1 MKASSRGY
9 LLPAFLFVLWTS
21 ATAGVAQT
29 YEVYHSFVSPAGS
42 PYAAVVKAPDGTLYG
57 TSEKGGAFARGSV
70 YSMTPDGL
78 GGFTFATLH
87 SFIGPDGSA
96 PRSALVFGSDG
107 NLYGTTSSG
116 GAAAAGTLFRITA
129 TGQLTRLHDFAD
141 GGGQEPT
148 EVVFASDGA
157 LWGTTK
163 TGGDHGGGTVYRLA
177 AGDVF
182 SVVHHFDGTVEG
194 TAPVGRLLPLGTV
207 FYGTTSAGGSGGFGT
222 AFRMD
227 LAGTVT
233 TLHEFT
239 GTDGSA
245 PLAALIQAT
254 DGKLYGSTSQG
265 GSGNGTIFRMTSL
278 GAVTTLHNLDFVA
291 DGSAPSAALF
301 QATDGQFYGTTPAGG
316 GPIPPPP
323 GGAPDGGSPPAG
335 TVFRIDTLGNFQKLH
350 TFFADPYL
358 NFDHGAPFAGLVDG
372 GDGFLYGATWNSPGR
387 VYRIDLAG
395 NLAFVH
401 LFGFDQGAILPIG
414 KLAELGGKIYGTG
427 NAELDAGTIFRLDA
441 ADAPVLHTL
450 DPTFDGLGPNG
461 LLAASDGALYG
472 TARQGGG
479 GLFGTGTIFRFT
491 PPATFEKL
499 HSFNGTDGTSPVAG
513 LIESPNGDLYGT
525 TPQGGGPVGN
535 ALGTVFH
542 ITTAGAFES
551 LYFFDF
557 GGPAGAQP
565 ATELAPTGDGGYYG
579 TTSGAFIQPGTIFSI
594 DTLGAVTD
602 VHDFTGVDG
611 AVPGG
616 APAHASDGNFYGV
629 TSFGGANNIG
639 VLYRLDGTGT
649 VTPLH
654 DFAPAD
660 GSNPAGTL
668 VQASDGLLYAVAV
681 NGGSQGFGT
690 LFAADILGNVSVLH
704 EFSDSDGRQP
714 NPGLLIASDGA
725 IYGTN
730 TGYGFGGGG
739 VVFRWWPSAVSPAPA
754 AISPA
759 SGPASGGTPIVVSGN
774 HLSAITSVSIGG
786 VVATP
791 PVLPDQG
798 RVFSVSPPLA
808 PGTLNDVTV
817 ETTPGSALPAQT
829 LPAAWFADF
838 SDVAE
843 DDIFHA
849 YIETIFRNGITA
861 GCGAGNYCRNDAV
874 RRDQMAVFLLKA
886 EHGSGYAPPGCT
898 GVFPD
903 VPCPG
908 QFADWVE
915 QLALEGVTAGCGGG
929 DYCPLAP
936 VTRAQMA
943 VFLLKTKEGSA
954 YAPPPPAGIF
964 GDVPAADSFAPWIEE
979 IYNRQIT
986 GGCQASPLL
995 DCPSNPNTRGQMAVF
1010 LTKTFNLQ

>member
-1 MKASSRGY
+1 
-9 LLPAFLFVLWTS
+9 
-21 ATAGVAQT
+21 
-29 YEVYHSFVSPAGS
+29 VYPAGS
-42 PYAAVVKAPDGTLYG
+42 PYGAVVKAPDGTFYG
-57 TSEKGGAFARGSV
+57 TAEKGGAFARGSV
-70 YSMTPDGL
+70 YSMTPDGS

-87 SFIGPDGSA
+87 SFIGPDGAA
-96 PRSALVFGSDG
+96 PRCALVFGSDG

-116 GAAAAGTLFRITA
+116 GAAAAGTLFRIA
-129 TGQLTRLHDFAD
+129 PSGQLTRLHDFAD

-148 EVVFASDGA
+148 GVVFASDGA

-163 TGGDHGGGTVYRLA
+163 TGGDHGGGTAYRLA

-182 SVVHHFDGTVEG
+182 SVVHHFDGAVEG
-194 TAPVGRLLPLGTV
+194 TAPVGGLLPFGGFL
-207 FYGTTSAGGSGGFGT
+207 YGTTSAGGTGGFGT
-222 AFRMD
+222 AFRID

-254 DGKLYGSTSQG
+254 DGNLYGSTSQG
-265 GSGNGTIFRMTSL
+265 GSGNGTIFRMDSL
-278 GAVTTLHNLDFVA
+278 GAVTTLHTLDFVA
-291 DGSAPSAALF
+291 DGSAPSAPLF
-301 QATDGQFYGTTPAGG
+301 QAGDGQFYGTTPAGG

-323 GGAPDGGSPPAG
+323 GGAPDGGDPPAG

-350 TFFADPYL
+350 AFVASPYINL
-358 NFDHGAPFAGLVDG
+358 DRGAPFAGLVDG
-372 GDGFLYGATWNSPGR
+372 GDGFLYGATWNSFGR

-395 NLAFVH
+395 NLSYVH

-414 KLAELGGKIYGTG
+414 TLAELGGKIYGTG
-427 NAELDAGTIFRLDA
+427 NQELNAGTIFRLDA
-441 ADAPVLHTL
+441 GDAPVLYTL
-450 DPTFDGLGPNG
+450 EPPYDGRGPNG

-472 TARQGGG
+472 TTQGGG
-479 GLFGTGTIFRFT
+479 LGLSGTIFRFT
-491 PPATFEKL
+491 PPGTFEPL
-499 HSFNGTDGTSPVAG
+499 HAFNGIDGSSPAAG
-513 LIESPNGDLYGT
+513 LIESPSGDLYGT
-525 TPQGGGPVGN
+525 TPHGGGPVGN
-535 ALGTVFH
+535 GLGTVFH

-551 LYFFDF
+551 LHTFD
-557 GGPAGAQP
+557 GTDGAQP
-565 ATELAPTGDGGYYG
+565 ATELVPTGDGDFYG
-579 TTSGAFIQPGTIFSI
+579 TTSGAFIGPGTIFSM
-594 DTLGAVTD
+594 DVLGAVTT

-611 AVPGG
+611 ATPGG

-629 TSFGGANNIG
+629 TYGGGANNVG

-654 DFAPAD
+654 DFTAAE
-660 GSNPAGTL
+660 GSGPVGTL
-668 VQASDGLLYAVAV
+668 VQASDGLLYGVAV
-681 NGGSQGFGT
+681 TGGSQGFGT

-704 EFSDSDGRQP
+704 EFSDPDGRQP
-714 NPGLLIASDGA
+714 NPGLLVASDGA

-730 TGYGFGGGG
+730 TRYGFGGGG

-759 SGPASGGTPIVVSGN
+759 SGPASGGTPIVVSGD

-786 VVATP
+786 VAATP

-798 RVFSVSPPLA
+798 RVFSVSPPLP

-817 ETTPGSALPAQT
+817 ETPPGPAQPAQT

-838 SDVAE
+838 SDVVE

-849 YIETIFRNGITA
+849 YVETIFRDGITA

-886 EHGSGYAPPGCT
+886 EHGSGYVPPPCT
-898 GVFPD
+898 EVFPD
-903 VPCPG
+903 VPCPS
-908 QFADWVE
+908 QFADWVD
-915 QLALEGVTAGCGGG
+915 QLAVEGVTAGCGGG

-943 VFLLKTKEGSA
+943 VFLLKTKEGSG
-954 YAPPPPAGIF
+954 YTPPPPAGIF
-964 GDVPAADSFAPWIEE
+964 GDVPSADSFAPWIEE
-979 IYNRQIT
+979 LYNRQIT

-995 DCPSNPNTRGQMAVF
+995 YCPSNPNTRGQMAVF